1 MAVVDQI
8 NEQEMNQLKKKHEE
22 TVQQLQKK
30 DEKIKQQIGNI
41 DFLNQK

>member
-1 MAVVDQI
+1 MDQI

-41 DFLNQK
+41 DFLNQQ